1 MLAGILFLTLIVVV
15 GVLITVDV
23 VRSPNPTDA
32 SIGLPDRHG
41 HEAERS
47 VTAARSGAGAHAFA
61 REPVR
66 DKPVPAAA
74 LGTRADADPFEVASF
89 ERPDQAARGFDQ
101 LNRDVQPSAGSD
113 AQRGRVNAMFVNLS
127 RRSQAL
133 VERQLRLIESLE
145 HGEQDQHRLAS
156 LSRLNRVAMRIHRNS
171 QNLLVLAGQEPST
184 SWNQPV
190 TLAHLVEAAV
200 SEIEEYQR
208 VSFEVQP
215 DIAVR
220 GPAVHDAVHLLVE
233 LIDNAT
239 SFSAADMQVYIK
251 GQVLTSGGALIDITD
266 RGIGMAA
273 KEMAFA
279 NQQLDNPPP
288 PDMDIPKWMGLLVV
302 ARLAARHGIRVRLNQ
317 AEYGG
322 LTALVWL
329 PDEILT
335 HYGAGAGADP
345 GYAAAEQRAAV
356 TSSPGFAPT
365 RTTPDVPSARPDPA
379 WSARGSQTMVYAEP
393 TAPVRVPAGPADPP
407 NGDVGVVLPQA
418 EGQTRGR
425 RLPIF
430 DEVESRWSRGS
441 HEAPGPAG
449 LATSPGVATSSG
461 LAATPGPVSNPG
473 PSATAP
479 APGGPATG
487 GLPRRPPAATQAQR
501 TVPAMPPVAPGRPGA
516 TGGGW
521 SGFQRG
527 AAQDWAPPAE
537 EANPDEA

>member
-101 LNRDVQPSAGSD
+101 RRRDVRRRGDSAARRGSST
-113 AQRGRVNAMFVNLS
+113 AFLVTLP

-171 QNLLVLAGQEPST
+171 QNLLVLAGQEPSMN
-184 SWNQPV
+184 WNQPV

-220 GPAVHDAVHLLVE
+220 GPAVHDAAHLLAG
-233 LIDNAT
+233 LIDNAAP
-239 SFSAADMQVYIK
+239 FSAA
-251 GQVLTSGGALIDITD
+251 
-266 RGIGMAA
+266 
-273 KEMAFA
+273 
-279 NQQLDNPPP
+279 
-288 PDMDIPKWMGLLVV
+288 
-302 ARLAARHGIRVRLNQ
+302 
-317 AEYGG
+317 
-322 LTALVWL
+322 
-329 PDEILT
+329 
-335 HYGAGAGADP
+335 
-345 GYAAAEQRAAV
+345 
-356 TSSPGFAPT
+356 
-365 RTTPDVPSARPDPA
+365 
-379 WSARGSQTMVYAEP
+379 
-393 TAPVRVPAGPADPP
+393 
-407 NGDVGVVLPQA
+407 
-418 EGQTRGR
+418 
-425 RLPIF
+425 
-430 DEVESRWSRGS
+430 
-441 HEAPGPAG
+441 
-449 LATSPGVATSSG
+449 
-461 LAATPGPVSNPG
+461 
-473 PSATAP
+473 
-479 APGGPATG
+479 
-487 GLPRRPPAATQAQR
+487 
-501 TVPAMPPVAPGRPGA
+501 AMP
-516 TGGGW
+516 
-521 SGFQRG
+521 
-527 AAQDWAPPAE
+527 
-537 EANPDEA
+537 

>member
-101 LNRDVQPSAGSD
+101 LSRD
-113 AQRGRVNAMFVNLS
+113 AQRGKVNPLFVTLP

-156 LSRLNRVAMRIHRNS
+156 LSRLNRIAMRIHRNS
-171 QNLLVLAGQEPST
+171 QNLLILAGQEPST

-220 GPAVHDAVHLLVE
+220 GPAVHDAAHLLAG
-233 LIDNAT
+233 LIDNAAP
-239 SFSAADMQVYIK
+239 FSAA
-251 GQVLTSGGALIDITD
+251 
-266 RGIGMAA
+266 
-273 KEMAFA
+273 
-279 NQQLDNPPP
+279 
-288 PDMDIPKWMGLLVV
+288 
-302 ARLAARHGIRVRLNQ
+302 
-317 AEYGG
+317 
-322 LTALVWL
+322 
-329 PDEILT
+329 
-335 HYGAGAGADP
+335 
-345 GYAAAEQRAAV
+345 
-356 TSSPGFAPT
+356 
-365 RTTPDVPSARPDPA
+365 
-379 WSARGSQTMVYAEP
+379 
-393 TAPVRVPAGPADPP
+393 
-407 NGDVGVVLPQA
+407 
-418 EGQTRGR
+418 
-425 RLPIF
+425 
-430 DEVESRWSRGS
+430 
-441 HEAPGPAG
+441 
-449 LATSPGVATSSG
+449 
-461 LAATPGPVSNPG
+461 
-473 PSATAP
+473 
-479 APGGPATG
+479 
-487 GLPRRPPAATQAQR
+487 
-501 TVPAMPPVAPGRPGA
+501 AMP
-516 TGGGW
+516 
-521 SGFQRG
+521 
-527 AAQDWAPPAE
+527 
-537 EANPDEA
+537 